1 MLLQYSSLK
10 NYAAV
15 LYYQLPASG
24 AFSTTIITFLTQRSG
39 TLMFPNFERPFLLF
53 SFLIFRRLE
62 PMDSLILHVEFT
74 FLRPIFRSL
83 GSQDPLS
90 DLSDAARPTV
100 VSSFTA
106 LFWTCLQTFYS
117 FSTYSTHIYWIH
129 PHPGLSV
136 NK

>member
-15 LYYQLPASG
+15 LNYQLPASG
-24 AFSTTIITFLTQRSG
+24 AFKITIITVLRQWSG

-53 SFLIFRRLE
+53 SFLILRRLE

-83 GSQDPLS
+83 GS
-90 DLSDAARPTV
+90 
-100 VSSFTA
+100 
-106 LFWTCLQTFYS
+106 
-117 FSTYSTHIYWIH
+117 
-129 PHPGLSV
+129 
-136 NK
+136 N

>member
-24 AFSTTIITFLTQRSG
+24 TFKITIITFLTQRSG

-83 GSQDPLS
+83 GSKILYPTYLTRRGQLS
-90 DLSDAARPTV
+90 CHPSQRFFELVYRH
-100 VSSFTA
+100 FTA
-106 LFWTCLQTFYS
+106 SVHTVHTFIEYIPIWG
-117 FSTYSTHIYWIH
+117 FQ
-129 PHPGLSV
+129 
-136 NK
+136 